1 MALKS
6 NGGGHPTGE
15 MPQLY
20 LGMFLKYNHQD
31 VLTYICCP
39 GIIVG
44 LLPPEF
50 FFTVCVGSI
59 VSIQPPES

>member
-50 FFTVCVGSI
+50 FFTV
-59 VSIQPPES
+59 